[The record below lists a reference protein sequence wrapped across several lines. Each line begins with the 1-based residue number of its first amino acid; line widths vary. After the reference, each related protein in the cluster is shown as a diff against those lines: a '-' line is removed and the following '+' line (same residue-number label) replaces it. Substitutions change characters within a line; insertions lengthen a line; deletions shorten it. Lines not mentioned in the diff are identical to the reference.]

1 MPRQKYDYL
10 LEDPDIKR
18 WYDNLARGSR
28 VTADVYKRRLGS
40 FSETQGIKPKELLD
54 LSDRDISNLLM
65 DFVSWSEKQG
75 HAGSYIRSTL
85 KAVRSW
91 LQHNHR
97 DIKAKIKVKG
107 ADDTPTLR
115 KERVPTR
122 KELRRIFLSGDKK
135 ARSACVLVA
144 HSGLRI
150 ACLGNYR
157 GDDGLRIRD
166 FPELKLEKDEVV
178 FETIPAMVVI
188 RRELSKAGHRYF
200 TFLSEEGCEYIKDYL
215 DERLRL
221 GEELGPDSPV
231 ITPKAASNPFITSTN
246 IGDTIRGAIR
256 KAGLPWR
263 PYVLRSY
270 FDTQLMLAE
279 SKGHVLR
286 DYRQFWMGHK
296 GDIENRYTTN
306 KSRLPDEVIEDMR
319 EAYKRSQSYLQ
330 TIGPEAG
337 TEEKEKEIY
346 RRTFLGAIG
355 YTEEEIEKMNIT
367 EMEDQDF
374 TELVKRRFLGMA
386 RNNGSK
392 QEVVSMED
400 LEDYITKGW
409 EYVTTLPTG
418 KAVIRQPTNPIP
430 PLFNRLSPPG

>member
-1 MPRQKYDYL
+1 MTRRKYDFL
-10 LEDPDIKR
+10 FEDPDIKR
-18 WYDNLARGSR
+18 WYENMARGSR
-28 VTADVYKRRLGS
+28 VTADVYFRRLGS
-40 FSETQGIKPKELLD
+40 FSKSQKIKPKGLLE
-54 LSDRDISNLLM
+54 LSDREISDLLM

-97 DIKAKIKVKG
+97 DIKARIKVKG

-135 ARSACVLVA
+135 ARSACVLIA

-157 GDDGLRIRD
+157 GDDGLRIKD
-166 FPELKLEKDEVV
+166 LPELKVKKDEVV

-215 DERLRL
+215 EERLRL

-246 IGDTIRGAIR
+246 IGDIIRGAIR
-256 KAGLPWR
+256 KAGHPWR

-306 KSRLPDEVIEDMR
+306 KSRLPEEVIEDMR
-319 EAYKRSQSYLQ
+319 EAYRRSQSYLQ

-346 RRTFLGAIG
+346 RRGFLRAIG
-355 YTEEEIEKMNIT
+355 YTEEEIQEMNIT

-386 RNNGSK
+386 RNNGTK
-392 QEVVSMED
+392 QEVVPMED
-400 LEDYITKGW
+400 IEDYIAKGW

-418 KAVIRQPTNPIP
+418 KAVIRQPANPIP
-430 PLFNRLSPPG
+430 PLFNHLSPQG